1 MSKKSFTG
9 GLSSLLGDETPQ
21 PETKQG
27 RPSPSKE
34 TRKQSEEGCKAGETR
49 ATFILNE
56 ELLDKLKAVAYWKRL
71 MIKEALE
78 EALDSYL
85 TTEEVKPRPERE
97 RKKEQAAIQKRMK
110 QAGVK
115 ARLPQY

>member
-1 MSKKSFTG
+1 
-9 GLSSLLGDETPQ
+9 
-21 PETKQG
+21 
-27 RPSPSKE
+27 
-34 TRKQSEEGCKAGETR
+34 
-49 ATFILNE
+49 
-56 ELLDKLKAVAYWKRL
+56 
-71 MIKEALE
+71 MIKEVLE

-85 TTEEVKPRPERE
+85 TAEEVKPRPERE